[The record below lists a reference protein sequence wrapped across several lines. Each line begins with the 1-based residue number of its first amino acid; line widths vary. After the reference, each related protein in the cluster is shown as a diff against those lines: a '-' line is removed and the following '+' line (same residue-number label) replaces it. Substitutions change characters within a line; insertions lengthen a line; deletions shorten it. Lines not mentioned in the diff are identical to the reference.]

1 MWQQPTK
8 LEQIEEV
15 RHQFIP
21 ENFFINCIHTEKK
34 TRSGRDSNPGP
45 YDAKATGFLLG
56 QMQRIW
62 TLLRKIVYGKSLDK
76 Q

>member
-21 ENFFINCIHTEKK
+21 DNFLSIAYILKKK